1 MSAVAVLGGVG
12 AELGQLLQGVEVKRR
27 PGIEVMQSEQSAQEN
42 TFSSATQSTT
52 VEANFNDFIK
62 KMLEIRET
70 LRIAG
75 CGEAVSLPNIVVIG
89 SQSSGKS
96 SVLESIVGHDFLP
109 KGQNMVTRRPLE
121 LTLVYEK
128 DEPRERIVID
138 GRNDPFYDF
147 NQVQEVLIE
156 LNSAVPEG
164 QWISAEP
171 IRMII
176 YSSSL
181 PDLTLVDLPG
191 YIQVTNRAQP
201 PILRDKIRQLCD
213 QYIRS
218 ENNIILA
225 VSAADVDLANSE
237 ALKASR
243 KYDPRGKRTIGVLT
257 KLDLVE
263 AEYAAGLIAN
273 EDYPLELGYV
283 GVVCPPNVASERSTI
298 KDLLHLRRQ
307 ENPRLVQ
314 ERAYFKAN
322 SSAYASV
329 AERTG
334 ISSLRQI
341 LTASLE
347 RSIATNLDSVVRQVR
362 SELDELKYQ
371 LKAQYSDRFVS
382 PEAYLS
388 ELTMSLRQD
397 LTRINHQF
405 TRSRIERDL
414 RDAFTA
420 RLLQLCDDWIWN
432 APATE
437 EDSWK
442 RLKACLS
449 GLTRSGVGRFS
460 TFLISES
467 INKELK
473 NVFTKA
479 PLAYHVALTARLS
492 HLAESNLQLKCS
504 EATEQVENSL
514 KPFKAGVEFTAD
526 DWRDA
531 KNKFVRLLEE
541 QAKKLSAEIEAQKR
555 QFGFKK
561 LKRAVAHLQSN
572 QETEFDSPV
581 LQNARE
587 IVIKTAQLK
596 RYMKRLGDFKQN
608 SDHFGSL
615 DSVADYAYRS
625 SWLTRIKDFIWP
637 GSLKPQPVDC
647 VYQMSSNEDRQLTV
661 FKDPRQAEA
670 PEIYLFLVM
679 NRFLAACVPFLHHE
693 LVTEF
698 LLPLPD
704 QLVSAEHD
712 GALALTRMSRQELA
726 TLIRENPEISEQ
738 LEMQERKR
746 ALDFAFTRLTQ
757 MQSTNKV

>member
-1 MSAVAVLGGVG
+1 MAVLGGFG
-12 AELGQLLQGVEVKRR
+12 AELGEFLKGVEVKRR
-27 PGIEVMQSEQSAQEN
+27 PGIEVMQSASDTESAQDN
-42 TFSSATQSTT
+42 SFTT
-52 VEANFNDFIK
+52 TTSNETNFNDFIK

-75 CGEAVSLPNIVVIG
+75 CADAVSLPNIVVIG

-121 LTLVYEK
+121 LTLVHEK
-128 DEPRERIVID
+128 DEPRERVIID
-138 GRNDPFYDF
+138 GRNGPYYDF
-147 NQVQEVLIE
+147 TQVQQVLVE
-156 LNSAVPEG
+156 LNAAVPEG
-164 QWISAEP
+164 QWISSDP
-171 IRMII
+171 IRMTI

-243 KYDPRGKRTIGVLT
+243 KYDPRGKRAIGVLT

-263 AEYAAGLIAN
+263 ADYAAQLIAN

-283 GVVCPPNVASERSTI
+283 GVVCSPLVNTERSTI
-298 KDLLHLRRQ
+298 KELLHLGRH
-307 ENPRLVQ
+307 ENPRLIQ
-314 ERAYFKAN
+314 ERAYFKEHA
-322 SSAYASV
+322 SSYVSV
-329 AERTG
+329 QERTG
-334 ISSLRQI
+334 IPALRRI

-347 RSIATNLDSVVRQVR
+347 RSIAANLDSVVRQVR

-388 ELTMSLRQD
+388 ELTMTLRQD
-397 LTRINHQF
+397 LTRISHQF

-414 RDAFTA
+414 RDSFTT
-420 RLLQLCDDWIWN
+420 RLLQLCDDLVWN
-432 APATE
+432 SADDDT
-437 EDSWK
+437 WK
-442 RLKACLS
+442 RLKTCLA

-460 TFLISES
+460 TTLISES
-467 INKELK
+467 IRKDLER
-473 NVFTKA
+473 VFTQS
-479 PLAYHVALTARLS
+479 PLAFHINLTARLS
-492 HLAESNLQLKCS
+492 QLAESNLQAKCA
-504 EATEQVENSL
+504 EACEQVENSL
-514 KPFKAGVEFTAD
+514 KPFKSGVEFTAE

-531 KNKFVRLLEE
+531 KTKFVRLLEDKCK
-541 QAKKLSAEIEAQKR
+541 ALATEIDAQKR
-555 QFGFKK
+555 KIGFKK
-561 LKRAVAHLQSN
+561 LKRAAEHLQTN
-572 QETEFDSPV
+572 EIAEFESPV
-581 LQNARE
+581 LQSARE
-587 IVIKTAQLK
+587 IVLKTAQLK
-596 RYMKRLGDFKQN
+596 RYSKRLDEFKQN
-608 SDHFGSL
+608 SRHFANL

-637 GSLKPQPVDC
+637 GSLRPQPSDC
-647 VYQMSSNEDRQLTV
+647 VYQISAEDRQLTV

-704 QLVSAEHD
+704 QLVSAEND
-712 GALALTRMSRQELA
+712 GALALSRMTSRELA
-726 TLIRENPEISEQ
+726 SLIRENPEIAEQ

-746 ALDFAFTRLTQ
+746 ALDFALSRLIQ
-757 MQSTNKV
+757 MQSSIKA